1 MSRRLSRTAAL
12 RPAQLCYSPAMA
24 QAPAPAPHMVDLRKV
39 LVTAGAISL
48 VAGLAGLVAW
58 MTPRAA
64 AREVKAACTSLESS
78 PTNPAL
84 GNLPREA
91 PDFAVTTHDG
101 KTVHLSD
108 FRGKVV
114 LLNFWASWCNVCKAE
129 KPSLTTMTEE
139 LAGPDFKVVTLAS
152 DRSWDDVKKA
162 LPKGAPF
169 QVLLDPP
176 PDDDSNIGAI
186 ATAWGIKAV
195 PESFVIDKQ
204 GRIRMYLINKRDWDA
219 SVTETCLQALIDE

>member
-1 MSRRLSRTAAL
+1 MSE
-12 RPAQLCYSPAMA
+12 PASP
-24 QAPAPAPHMVDLRKV
+24 PPTHLVDVRKV
-39 LVTAGAISL
+39 VATSVAIAVIGAL
-48 VAGLAGLVAW
+48 GGLVAW
-58 MTPRAA
+58 MTPKAA
-64 AREVKAACTSLESS
+64 AREVAAACGSLESS
-78 PTNPAL
+78 PTNPSL
-84 GNLPREA
+84 GALPRPA
-91 PDFAVTTHDG
+91 PDFVVTTHEG

-129 KPSLTTMTEE
+129 KPSLTTMTED
-139 LAGPDFKVVTLAS
+139 LAGGDFAVVTLAS

-169 QVLLDPP
+169 QVMLDPP